1 MPKPPKIS
9 SALAEKHKGETAISL
24 LSGKVVAFGKNAV
37 EALNKAKEVMPDI
50 EDTWQNP
57 RSLNFLTLKVG
68 L

>member
-50 EDTWQNP
+50 EEEEFMIS
-57 RSLNFLTLKVG
+57 RIHGKILAV
-68 L
+68 